1 MAELRTVSLMLA
13 IFLTVQFLGLYVGA
27 QYIDL
32 ARQGQAELIFEN
44 PENIENSAILIVYIL
59 AMTAVLILLIKYWI
73 FFIKIIEAF
82 AIFFTSLITFTI
94 LVPVWYFPFVLAG
107 ALTAWKMLRPSIL
120 SQNAAIMLSTAGAG
134 AIIGAS
140 LGITPILLFILFLS
154 IYDFVSVFITKHM
167 VYMAKAITKQPT
179 AFTAAVPHK
188 FKKPTTTFAIPGKP
202 VKQRIHVFQ
211 LGGGDL
217 AIPLT
222 FSISVLSA
230 YALTNALFVTA
241 GSAIALL
248 LLIMFA
254 IKRPG
259 RALPALPPICAGGCI
274 GFALSLLL
282 I

>member
-1 MAELRTVSLMLA
+1 MAELRTVSLMLL

-27 QYIDL
+27 QYIGL
-32 ARQGQAELIFEN
+32 ARQGQAELMFSN
-44 PENIENSAILIVYIL
+44 PNDTSNSFILIAYIL
-59 AMTAVLILLIKYWI
+59 GMTAVLIILIRFWM
-73 FFIKIIEAF
+73 FFLKIIEAF
-82 AIFFTSLITFTI
+82 AIFFTSLIVFAI
-94 LVPVWYFPFVLAG
+94 LVPEWYFPLVLAG

-120 SQNAAIMLSTAGAG
+120 SQNAAVILSTAGAG
-134 AIIGAS
+134 AVIGAS
-140 LGITPILLFILFLS
+140 LGTVPILLFILFLS
-154 IYDFVSVFITKHM
+154 IYDFISVFITKHM

-188 FKKPTTTFAIPGKP
+188 FGKPTKTFSGAAGNF
-202 VKQRIHVFQ
+202 VKKRMHIFQ

-222 FSISVLSA
+222 FAVSVLSS
-230 YALTNALFVTA
+230 YALKNALFVTA

-248 LLIMFA
+248 LLICFA

-274 GFALSLLL
+274 GFAISLL